1 MKNVLLGNE
10 KDDVI
15 SYVSAIANMSGGSL
29 VLGVVNMGDGII
41 VVEKSQIMGGHDN
54 EMSIASEMKERIN
67 DIVAEIE
74 KIKVEDEED
83 KNDIAEE
90 IFLIKTELGKAS
102 PSKQIIKRSLRAL
115 KTIGSIVQEKLI
127 EQGIDQLLKSLPL

>member
-1 MKNVLLGNE
+1 
-10 KDDVI
+10 
-15 SYVSAIANMSGGSL
+15 
-29 VLGVVNMGDGII
+29 
-41 VVEKSQIMGGHDN
+41 MGGHDN
-54 EMSIASEMKERIN
+54 EMSIASEMKESIN

-115 KTIGSIVQEKLI
+115 KTIGSVIQEKII
-127 EQGIDQLLKSLPL
+127 EHGIDQILNSLPL